1 MLYLRFRKTKA
12 AMKNIAVLATGRG
25 SNFKSLCRAAGE
37 KGFPG
42 KIALLIAGKEN
53 IGALETASEFN
64 VPCCVLNPDQFSSQE
79 QYHTE
84 LEKVLAAHTIDWIV
98 LAGWLRKIHPALI
111 VRYPNRII
119 NIHPALLPFFGGKG
133 MYGMHVHRAVRKS
146 GMLVSG
152 ATVHFVDEK
161 YDHGAIIMQQCV
173 ALEAEDK
180 AEDIAEKVLR
190 VEHVLLPRALHRLLS
205 TPHTVEE
212 NRVFFKNQEH

>member
-1 MLYLRFRKTKA
+1 
-12 AMKNIAVLATGRG
+12 MKNIAVLATGRG

-37 KGFPG
+37 KDFPG
-42 KIALLIAGKEN
+42 KIILLVAGKEN
-53 IGALETASEFN
+53 IGAMDIAAEFD
-64 VPCCVLNPDQFSSQE
+64 VPCCVLNPDQFASQE

-84 LEKVLAAHTIDWIV
+84 LEKVLAAHAIDWIV

-111 VRYPNRII
+111 NRYPNRII

-133 MYGMHVHRAVRKS
+133 MYGRHVHRAVWES

-173 ALEAEDK
+173 ALQAEDS
-180 AEDIAEKVLR
+180 AEDIARKVLR
-190 VEHVLLPRALHRLLS
+190 VEHEVFPRALRRLLS
-205 TPHTVEE
+205 TPHTVEG
-212 NRVFFKNQEH
+212 NRVHFKPGA